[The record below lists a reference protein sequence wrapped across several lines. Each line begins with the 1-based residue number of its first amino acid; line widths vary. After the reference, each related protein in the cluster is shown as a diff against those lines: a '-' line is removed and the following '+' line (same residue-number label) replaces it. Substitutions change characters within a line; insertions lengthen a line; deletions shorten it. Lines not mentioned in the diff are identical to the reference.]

1 MFVQKAVNTAFA
13 QVPRLLDTEGESMY
27 DSVYRWMSKII
38 SNSVAEYIIHPG
50 VHKQWY
56 SYSILAC

>member
-13 QVPRLLDTEGESMY
+13 HVPRLLDTEGESMY

-38 SNSVAEYIIHPG
+38 SNSVAE
-50 VHKQWY
+50 
-56 SYSILAC
+56 